1 MPTLIFSA
9 PANLGLVLMLLFNR
23 FAGDLEDFGDFGGGC
38 SLWRGAWDGS
48 AAGLVLGMGWRLP
61 LTHCWVGLGAE
72 AAPGCGWGTL
82 VLAKFSPGQG
92 GSLNFG
98 APGGGTLHPEP
109 TALPEDYSWHRGSWK
124 AQGAGGEVFL
134 QCSQPGFLREPPMLC
149 PAHWTP
155 L

>member
-72 AAPGCGWGTL
+72 LGVDGAPWPLQSSAPGR
-82 VLAKFSPGQG
+82 V
-92 GSLNFG
+92 G
-98 APGGGTLHPEP
+98 A
-109 TALPEDYSWHRGSWK
+109 
-124 AQGAGGEVFL
+124 
-134 QCSQPGFLREPPMLC
+134 
-149 PAHWTP
+149 
-155 L
+155 